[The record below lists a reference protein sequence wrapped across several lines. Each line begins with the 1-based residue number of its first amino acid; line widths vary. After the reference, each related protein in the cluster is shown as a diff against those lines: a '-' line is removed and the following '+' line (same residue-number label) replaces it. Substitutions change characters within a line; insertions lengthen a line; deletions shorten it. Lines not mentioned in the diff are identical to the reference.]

1 MQDNSR
7 PVRVGL
13 ALSGGG
19 ARGFAHVGVIQE
31 LERLRVPLFCV
42 AGTSM
47 GSLVGGWYC
56 AKGNVD
62 SLMDVFRTHPWRS
75 FFEVKHV
82 PHNLGSGGL
91 FDMAKVEKEMRSYLG
106 AVDIENLP
114 LKFMTPATS
123 LKNGT
128 EVDFSSGDL
137 VDAICASGSL
147 PFVFLPRKHD
157 DDYLSDGGLLNNL
170 PIDLCF
176 KMGADVVLAVDVGH
190 EFTDFNLINSDGNVS
205 FKPWEVYRVAD
216 ALISMVGQKNKKYD
230 PQDSRI
236 MIIKPYV
243 TYIATTEFDRMDDAV
258 FAGRK
263 AVQEQEQAICEFTQV
278 ARPSKG
284 FWDKVADFL
293 KE

>member
-1 MQDNSR
+1 MQDISKPLR
-7 PVRVGL
+7 IGL

-19 ARGFAHVGVIQE
+19 ARGFAHVGAIQE
-31 LERLRVPLFCV
+31 LERLRVPLFCI

-47 GSLVGGWYC
+47 GAMVGGWYA

-62 SLMDVFRTHPWRS
+62 SLMDVFRTTSWRS
-75 FFEVKHV
+75 FFEVRHV
-82 PHNLGSGGL
+82 PHNLSNGGL
-91 FDMAKVEKEMRSYLG
+91 FDMGKIEREMRSRLG
-106 AVDIENLP
+106 AVKIEDLP
-114 LKFMTPATS
+114 IKFMAPATS

-128 EVDFSSGDL
+128 EVDFASGDL

-147 PFVFLPRKHD
+147 PFVFLPRKHG

-170 PIDLCF
+170 PVDLCF
-176 KMGADVVLAVDVGH
+176 KMGADIVLAVDVGH
-190 EFTDFNLINSDGNVS
+190 EFTDFNLIGNDGSVM

-216 ALISMVGQKNKKYD
+216 ALINMVGQKNKKYD
-230 PQDSRI
+230 EHAQNVL
-236 MIIKPYV
+236 IIKPYV

-263 AVQEQEQAICEFTQV
+263 AVEEQEEAVCGFARV
-278 ARPSKG
+278 ARPQKG
-284 FWDKVADFL
+284 FWDKIADFF

>member
-1 MQDNSR
+1 MQDGSG
-7 PVRVGL
+7 PVRIGL

-47 GSLVGGWYC
+47 GSLVGGWYA

-75 FFEVKHV
+75 FFEVRHV

-91 FDMAKVEKEMRSYLG
+91 FDMAKVEKELRSHLG
-106 AVDIENLP
+106 TTKIEDLP
-114 LKFMTPATS
+114 VKFMAPATS
-123 LKNGT
+123 LKSGA
-128 EVDFSSGDL
+128 EVDFDSGDL
-137 VDAICASGSL
+137 VDAMCASGSL
-147 PFVFLPRKHD
+147 PFVFLPRKHG
-157 DDYLSDGGLLNNL
+157 DDYLTDGGLLNNL

-176 KMGADVVLAVDVGH
+176 KMGADIVLAVDVGH
-190 EFTDFNLINSDGNVS
+190 EFTDFNLIGNDGTVS

-216 ALISMVGQKNKKYD
+216 ALINMVGQKNKKYD
-230 PQDSRI
+230 ERASNV
-236 MIIKPYV
+236 MIIRPYV

-263 AVQEQEQAICEFTQV
+263 AVQDQEQAICEFAKVVQ
-278 ARPSKG
+278 PQKG
-284 FWDKVADFL
+284 FWDRVADFL